1 MGNEAARNST
11 TAIGIQFAKI
21 GASTSPIAIVDLLKI
36 EGAKGNTAANSAGG
50 NVDKLF
56 VWRGSS
62 YDTYYFDSTLN
73 NWVKM
78 GESDVTTDTVEPG
91 DGVFLK
97 KATSKAGSYTLS
109 GQIIAASDVA
119 TISLGR
125 NSTTFLC
132 YPWPV
137 DVKIS
142 DIANMIAD
150 GKGNTAANSTGGNV
164 DKIFVWTGSSYST
177 YYLDSTL
184 GGYVKQGESELTQDV
199 IPAGAGFFI
208 KKATSKAG
216 SITFTAP
223 AGL

>member
-1 MGNEAARNST
+1 
-11 TAIGIQFAKI
+11 
-21 GASTSPIAIVDLLKI
+21 
-36 EGAKGNTAANSAGG
+36 
-50 NVDKLF
+50 
-56 VWRGSS
+56 
-62 YDTYYFDSTLN
+62 
-73 NWVKM
+73 
-78 GESDVTTDTVEPG
+78 
-91 DGVFLK
+91 
-97 KATSKAGSYTLS
+97 
-109 GQIIAASDVA
+109 
-119 TISLGR
+119 
-125 NSTTFLC
+125 
-132 YPWPV
+132 
-137 DVKIS
+137 
-142 DIANMIAD
+142 MIAD